1 MCVAQ
6 FCLQL
11 LFLHSC
17 LIATGCSTSNSSYY
31 VVAPNG
37 APCPNSSSSSTCQEL
52 SYYTSQ
58 PSVFFTNNTV
68 FYFLEGHHILDQQ
81 VVISGVNNLTLQGL
95 GTIETGH
102 HETVT
107 QSTVVIKC
115 NRSTGGFVFMDG
127 DSITMN
133 TISLTD
139 CTGKVEVKS
148 FEYIGIGLVLG
159 FVNANL
165 AFQQVNNFHLKNV
178 SIQNANGY
186 GLLSINS
193 FSVSIEDCSF
203 DHNHNNVSFDSEYIF
218 IGSLNRLSPGGNA
231 LVLYS
236 DAYLTDPLAITTLD
250 ILRTNF
256 TFSQGR
262 HYGSGIGLLIYF
274 YNRIERYA
282 YKVDICID
290 HVVAYGNT
298 GSGNLFIGAHSS
310 TNYTVTIN
318 NTLLLYGITLPVDI
332 VNPGF
337 VGFVAGGLSFITEI
351 SDHDFNNNNT
361 ILVYNSNIAHNEASN
376 VGGISITWH
385 NFHVKYEFHNCI
397 FYNNTGNVASALYV
411 IDIFGS
417 APNFAIELVAIFNV
431 TFDANQPYV
440 NNEEDRQSAITVEK
454 VSAIGFHDVKVS
466 NNPTTGLVA
475 LNSFLVFTGGHNI
488 FINNSGVDGGGLALY
503 GYSFLRLD
511 GTLVDFT
518 ANHASRF
525 GGGLYVNQE
534 KSILSQCFFQPD
546 YTKNKLLMSKNTAD
560 LAGSAIYGGKIE
572 KCFNTNAKFGSVIEI
587 RDQNGSSVVS
597 SDPQKI
603 CLCTD
608 DLQEV
613 DCNTLEYNYPH
624 AIPAG
629 GEFSIP
635 VSAVGNMNGTTPAVI
650 AINVTS
656 TNSIM
661 DINTSGKC
669 ENLPFILTTRNSSQ
683 PKVKV
688 TVALV
693 GSSFISHLSQ
703 PQNIT
708 AIVSV
713 LPCPP
718 GFDFSNS
725 SGVCECSSML
735 KSAFSCNIS
744 TQEFSRSG
752 NVWLGYSNDTNC
764 TLLSDDCPLDYCK
777 QASVT
782 FPITDPDPQ
791 CTLNRSGVLCGGCA
805 DNYKSLMLGSNR
817 CGECSW
823 WYVLLLLVFA
833 VAGIL
838 LVALLIA
845 LNLTVS
851 VGAINGLIFYAN
863 MVKILEN
870 NLFSQGQI
878 PVLSQ
883 FISWI
888 NLDFGI
894 EVCFVPGLTG
904 YIKAWLQFVFPGYI
918 FLILLLIVIFARYSK
933 RLLNLVGTQVVPVLA
948 TLFLL
953 SYTKLIRSVIQAL
966 YVTYVSCDGQPQ
978 AVWFVDGNIR
988 YFSGVHLPLFI
999 FALLVLIFL
1008 ITPYT
1013 LFLLTSPFIEAHL
1026 TGYRCFRWVFR
1037 LKPVLDAYG
1046 GPYNDR
1052 FRVWTGFLLLIRVIL
1067 ALITSLSDNPSVS
1080 IGALMCT
1087 MVILITIHCIAR
1099 EVYSKWYLNA
1109 LEIVFLL
1116 NLMLLGYFAD
1126 GQLTMR
1132 SNNELAHHGNSIAI
1146 VVLLSISFLMLL
1158 SIILYHILLRLKPR
1172 VDIQV
1177 LIKKTTEVFVSK
1189 ICVKKKEPQSDDD
1202 DHDIMAN
1209 INAHCT
1215 QHLTIEPYNEYRE
1228 SLLANSDFE
1237 LPVEL

>member
-1 MCVAQ
+1 M
-6 FCLQL
+6 
-11 LFLHSC
+11 
-17 LIATGCSTSNSSYY
+17 
-31 VVAPNG
+31 
-37 APCPNSSSSSTCQEL
+37 
-52 SYYTSQ
+52 
-58 PSVFFTNNTV
+58 
-68 FYFLEGHHILDQQ
+68 
-81 VVISGVNNLTLQGL
+81 
-95 GTIETGH
+95 
-102 HETVT
+102 
-107 QSTVVIKC
+107 
-115 NRSTGGFVFMDG
+115 
-127 DSITMN
+127 
-133 TISLTD
+133 
-139 CTGKVEVKS
+139 
-148 FEYIGIGLVLG
+148 
-159 FVNANL
+159 
-165 AFQQVNNFHLKNV
+165 
-178 SIQNANGY
+178 
-186 GLLSINS
+186 
-193 FSVSIEDCSF
+193 
-203 DHNHNNVSFDSEYIF
+203 
-218 IGSLNRLSPGGNA
+218 
-231 LVLYS
+231 
-236 DAYLTDPLAITTLD
+236 
-250 ILRTNF
+250 
-256 TFSQGR
+256 
-262 HYGSGIGLLIYF
+262 
-274 YNRIERYA
+274 
-282 YKVDICID
+282 
-290 HVVAYGNT
+290 
-298 GSGNLFIGAHSS
+298 
-310 TNYTVTIN
+310 
-318 NTLLLYGITLPVDI
+318 
-332 VNPGF
+332 
-337 VGFVAGGLSFITEI
+337 
-351 SDHDFNNNNT
+351 
-361 ILVYNSNIAHNEASN
+361 
-376 VGGISITWH
+376 
-385 NFHVKYEFHNCI
+385 
-397 FYNNTGNVASALYV
+397 
-411 IDIFGS
+411 
-417 APNFAIELVAIFNV
+417 
-431 TFDANQPYV
+431 
-440 NNEEDRQSAITVEK
+440 
-454 VSAIGFHDVKVS
+454 S

-475 LNSFLVFTGGHNI
+475 LNSYVVFSGEHNI
-488 FINNSGVDGGGLALY
+488 FINNSGVDGGGMALY
-503 GYSFLRLD
+503 GYSFLLLR
-511 GTLVDFT
+511 GTVVNFT
-518 ANHASRF
+518 VNHASRF

-534 KSILSQCFFQPD
+534 KSILGQCFFQPD
-546 YTKNKLLMSKNTAD
+546 YSKNKLMMSKNIAD
-560 LAGSAIYGGKIE
+560 LAGLAVYGGKFENCLNGIP
-572 KCFNTNAKFGSVIEI
+572 NFGPFIEI
-587 RDQNGSSVVS
+587 HDQNGSSVIS
-597 SDPQKI
+597 SDPQNI
-603 CLCTD
+603 CLCMNN
-608 DLQEV
+608 LQKV

-629 GEFSIP
+629 GVFSIP

-669 ENLPFILTTRNSSQ
+669 ENLSFILTTRNSSQ
-683 PKVKV
+683 AKVKV
-688 TVALV
+688 IVALV
-693 GSSFISHLSQ
+693 GSSFISYLSQ

-718 GFDFSNS
+718 GFELSNS
-725 SGVCECSSML
+725 SGVCECSNML
-735 KSAFSCNIS
+735 KSTFFCNIS

-764 TLLSDDCPLDYCK
+764 TLLSNNCPLDYCK
-777 QASVT
+777 QGSLT
-782 FPITDPDPQ
+782 FPITDTDPQ
-791 CTLNRSGVLCGGCA
+791 CALNRSGVLCGGCA
-805 DNYKSLMLGSNR
+805 DNMSLLLGSNR

-863 MVKILEN
+863 MVKILES
-870 NLFSQGQI
+870 NLFPQGPI

-988 YFSGVHLPLFI
+988 YFSGGHLPLFI

-1008 ITPYT
+1008 IIPYT

-1087 MVILITIHCIAR
+1087 MVILITIHGIAR

-1116 NLMLLGYFAD
+1116 NLMLLGYFAE
-1126 GQLTMR
+1126 GQLTAC
-1132 SNNELAHHGNSIAI
+1132 NNELAQHGNHIAI
-1146 VVLLSISFLMLL
+1146 VVLLSISFLMFLG
-1158 SIILYHILLRLKPR
+1158 IILYHILLRLKSR
-1172 VDIQV
+1172 EV
-1177 LIKKTTEVFVSK
+1177 LIKNNAKVFVSK
-1189 ICVKKKEPQSDDD
+1189 IWVKKKEPQADYDD
-1202 DHDIMAN
+1202 ISN
-1209 INAHCT
+1209 IYPVHVRAQNLIRH
-1215 QHLTIEPYNEYRE
+1215 PNNVYRE
-1228 SLLANSDFE
+1228 LLLANSD
-1237 LPVEL
+1237 VEPS